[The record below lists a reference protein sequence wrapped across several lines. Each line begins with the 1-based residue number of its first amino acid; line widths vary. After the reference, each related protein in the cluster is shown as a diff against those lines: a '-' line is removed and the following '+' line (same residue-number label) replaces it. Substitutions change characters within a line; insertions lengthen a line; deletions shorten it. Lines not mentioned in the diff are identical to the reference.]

1 MTTYNAANPSHS
13 LYPQQVGYSFGSK
26 DGVLVSQA
34 ITSAARVSNVTTF
47 TTTAKH
53 PFKVGDTV
61 TTSGTT
67 PAGSTSFNGTYVVAT
82 VPTGVT
88 FTVADVAAD
97 DTATGGTVAGTA
109 YADALTGSA
118 QAGERFAVPN
128 APSDFGPGSR
138 SVSWS
143 FKPNTAPA
151 SWTVALQA
159 AMTDVEADYVTVDSD
174 TTVGGATKTAT
185 GVKAN
190 FLRIKIT
197 AITLTNG
204 AGIIGRIC
212 P

>member
-1 MTTYNAANPSHS
+1 MTTYNASNPSRS
-13 LYPQQVGYSFGSK
+13 LFPQQVGYSFGSK

-34 ITSAARVSNVTTF
+34 LTSAARVTNVTTF

-53 PFKVGDTV
+53 PYKVGDTV
-61 TTSGTT
+61 VTSGTT
-67 PAGSTSFNGTYVVAT
+67 PVGATSFNGTFVVAT

-97 DTATGGTVAGTA
+97 DTATGGTVTGDAT
-109 YADALTGSA
+109 ADALTGSA

-138 SVSWS
+138 SVLWS
-143 FKPNTAPA
+143 FKPNTAPS

-190 FLRIKIT
+190 FLRTKVT
-197 AITLTNG
+197 AISLGNG
-204 AGIIGRIC
+204 AGLTSRIC